1 MTAGEWS
8 AEISAIFRDVLAI
21 ELTSVH
27 VDVIDAGLLD
37 SLALVTL
44 LVEIEERT
52 GVQVPLERLDL
63 DDLRTV
69 DAMSRVL
76 SRFSQRA
83 A

>member
-1 MTAGEWS
+1 MTPRDWEGELVG
-8 AEISAIFRDVLAI
+8 IFRDALAI
-21 ELTSVH
+21 ELESVH

-44 LVEIEERT
+44 LFEVEQRT
-52 GVQVPLERLDL
+52 GIEVPLERLDL

-69 DAMSRVL
+69 ASMAGVFGGL
-76 SRFSQRA
+76 SEQA